1 MADLI
6 PLQGGPAVPP
16 ALDGEVLPP
25 ERRASVTLQ
34 KNPFSQAHA
43 RFEVLEGMTLYA
55 IVTSTGLRPTIL
67 KYVRVWI
74 GDEEIPSDVWH
85 LVRPKAGTQIYIKLT
100 PGGGGNMLRN
110 ILMLVVVLAA
120 AFFAPM
126 IVGALGFAAGSL
138 GATILTPLISMGIT
152 MLGMFLINMLI
163 PPPKGPKISERNFL
177 DALRNRFNPF
187 GPLPRI
193 IGKKRVYPVMAA
205 HPYTESS
212 GKKRYLRAMLLV
224 GFGPLRISDIRIGE
238 TPITAYNN
246 IEIEVRE
253 GWYDERFGKFRLE
266 TKERWEFTNG
276 LQGWNPFNATLT
288 TPNGVLR
295 VNSTGTDPVI
305 ERSGLAVNGQQNYIV
320 RAKIRRISGST
331 WQGDCYYTTT
341 AAGRGFYTESY
352 KKTIANPFVRNN
364 EWIICEWDMNAL
376 TNGGNEWRDSTI
388 TGIRLDLSEDAATT
402 YEIDWIEVGYP
413 CGKDAPRKLY
423 TRSISQLDIGSKL
436 TQGVEN
442 IRTTETDAIGFAVD
456 VQFPGGLGENDKNDP
471 GDIDGESVT
480 IDVKY
485 RRLGTTEWQSPRWS
499 SNVAADGTQNNG
511 ELYYYAKDR
520 MEAVVGGWA
529 NFPEKGQ
536 YEVRMIRTTANFD
549 TGRRFGDTYWQSL
562 KSIKDTPSINEDI
575 VGGLAIISIRAK
587 ATDQFQSFP
596 DQINCI
602 AESYLPVPNSAGGW
616 TYDVTR
622 NPAWSFTDILRHRG
636 LDKLLDDS
644 RINLTAIR
652 EWAAACDATA
662 PNSTKPYWQVDAQL
676 EEGSL
681 FDNCRDIAAHARA
694 SFIVDNGLYSVV
706 RDIQQTVPVQL
717 ITPKNSW
724 GYNGMKQFIDLP
736 HALRIN
742 FTNEAK
748 NYRPD
753 ERIVYDD
760 GYSRE
765 NATRYETLDF
775 AYCSDPDQAYRE
787 ARYHMAVGKLRPEQH
802 RVTMDIENLRCTL
815 GDYVMLSH
823 DVLSIGSGTGRVT
836 ARAGTT
842 TITAITLDE
851 AIPLDTAKA
860 YGVRYRRGNTGTI
873 YTAQLAAIT
882 ATAEYTTF
890 TFSAGIPAA
899 TAPLVGDL
907 VLVGVFG
914 VESAPML
921 VKRIEP
927 GPDMTAT
934 LTLVDAQPGVW
945 TADQAE
951 IPPFNSYI
959 TEEVIIP
966 QRRPAPPNF
975 RLVSDEQAL
984 VRQSDGSLPDQI
996 MVIMTTPAASTLA
1009 VTGFEMQWRSS
1020 PGDLEGEWS
1029 STVSTEV
1036 GSNTLWIGGVRAGRP
1051 YDVRV
1056 RSVSEFGLASEWV
1069 TILNHVV
1076 AGKTNPPAAV
1086 SGLTATAG
1094 IEGVQLTWTPNTE
1107 LDLKGYIVKQ
1117 GTGWETAT
1125 LVSEVL
1131 AGTSIFV
1138 KCDTSVPQTFLVRAV
1153 DLVGN
1158 TSASNA
1164 SVTSGTI
1171 VPGSVSGLEGYL
1183 QVDVV
1188 FLKWKPVSMVGVRY
1202 EVRQGTDWK
1211 TARLINT
1218 VSNEEIRTRL
1228 PSSSTVD
1235 RVFWVDAVSPM
1246 GVYSGNPQSV
1256 TLTVL
1261 AVPNVNVVVERD
1273 LVALGFPGRTQD
1285 LQISG
1290 ATLLSVLDASGQQ
1303 YPRADCYYPLD
1314 LGAEYAARCWV
1325 DMNAL
1330 SVQGAGLTW
1339 DGATQ
1344 SWDQYANQTW
1354 LGSISAN
1361 RAGDVTP
1368 RISLQGAFDPALIE
1382 GWRLSGSANGTKLG
1396 TVPTVNTRV
1405 TYLAARFDTGATF
1418 ERRSQLAY
1426 NFSVPSQ
1433 FSLAVDVRPRNSV
1446 NDTLLFRL
1454 NGTGIILWCCM
1465 NALVDDGIYVF
1476 DHLGNVNW
1484 ARIPIETGDVITI
1497 VLTQSSS
1504 ERALYVSSRRYE
1516 PISSD
1521 IKPFAAAGA
1530 YTSIAFYEG

>member
-16 ALDGEVLPP
+16 VLDGEVLPP

-34 KNPFSQAHA
+34 KNPFSQTHA

-138 GATILTPLISMGIT
+138 GATLLTPLISMGIT

-187 GPLPRI
+187 GPLPRV

-205 HPYTESS
+205 HPYTESA

-238 TPITAYNN
+238 TPITAFNN
-246 IEIEVRE
+246 VQVEIRE
-253 GWYDERFGKFRLE
+253 GWYDQRFGKFKLTAE
-266 TKERWEFTNG
+266 NRWDF
-276 LQGWNPFNATLT
+276 A
-288 TPNGVLR
+288 NGVQ
-295 VNSTGTDPVI
+295 SWEATGGTLSV
-305 ERSGLAVNGQQNYIV
+305 VNGNLRIVSSGFDPIIWRGSLSLNGQRDYII
-320 RAKIRRISGST
+320 RARIRRIAGTSWDGNVFYST
-331 WQGDCYYTTT
+331 ASHSDS
-341 AAGRGFYTESY
+341 ASFYKNIS
-352 KKTIANPFVRNN
+352 NPFVRNN
-364 EWIICEWDMNAL
+364 EWIICEWDMSQL
-376 TNGGNEWRDSTI
+376 TAGGNDWRNSTI
-388 TGIRLDLSEDAATT
+388 LGFRIDLGANAGDT
-402 YEIDWIEVGYP
+402 YELDWVEVGYP
-413 CGKDAPRKLY
+413 CGKDAPRQLY
-423 TRSISQLDIGSKL
+423 TKSISQLDIGSKL

-442 IRTTETDAIGFAVD
+442 IRTTEADAIGFAVD
-456 VQFPGGLGENDKNDP
+456 VQFPGGLGENDKDDP

-485 RRLGTTEWQSPRWS
+485 RKLGTTEWQSPRWS
-499 SNVAADGTQNNG
+499 SNVASDGTSNNG
-511 ELYYYAKDR
+511 ELYYNAKDR
-520 MEAVVGGWA
+520 TEAIIGGWA

-549 TGRRFGDTYWQSL
+549 NGRRFGDTYWQSL
-562 KSIKDTPSINEDI
+562 KSIKDKPSINEDI
-575 VGGLAIISIRAK
+575 LGGLAIISIRAK

-602 AESYLPVPNSAGGW
+602 AESYLPVPNSDGGW

-706 RDIQQTVPVQL
+706 RDIPQTVPVQL

-760 GYSRE
+760 GYDRS

-775 AYCSDPDQAYRE
+775 SYCSDPDQAFRE

-836 ARAGTT
+836 ARTGTT
-842 TITAITLDE
+842 TITGVTLDE
-851 AIPLDTAKA
+851 AIPLDSAQT
-860 YGVRYRRGNTGTI
+860 YGVRYRRGNTGAI

-882 ATAEYTTF
+882 STAEYTTF
-890 TFSAGIPAA
+890 TFSVGIPSA

-907 VLVGVFG
+907 MLVGVFG

-927 GPDMTAT
+927 GPEMTAT

-951 IPPFNSYI
+951 IPAFNSYI
-959 TEEVIIP
+959 TEEVNIP
-966 QRRPAPPNF
+966 QKRPAPPTF

-996 MVIMTTPAASTLA
+996 MVVMTTPAASTLA

-1020 PGDLEGEWS
+1020 PGDFEGEWS
-1029 STVSTEV
+1029 ATVSTEV
-1036 GSNTLWIGGVRAGRP
+1036 GSNTLWIGGVRAGRM

-1056 RSVSEFGLASEWV
+1056 RSVSEFGLASDWV
-1069 TILNHVV
+1069 TILNHTVI
-1076 AGKTNPPAAV
+1076 GKTNPPAAI
-1086 SGLTATAG
+1086 SGLTAVAG
-1094 IEGVQLTWTPNTE
+1094 IEGVQLSWTPNTE
-1107 LDLKGYIVKQ
+1107 PDLKGYIVKQ
-1117 GTGWETAT
+1117 GAGWDTGT
-1125 LVSEVL
+1125 LISEVL
-1131 AGTSIFV
+1131 ASTTLFV

-1158 TSASNA
+1158 TSSSDAQ
-1164 SVTSGTI
+1164 VTSETI
-1171 VPGSVSGLEGYL
+1171 VPGAITGLEGYL
-1183 QVDVV
+1183 QMDVV
-1188 FLKWKPVSMVGVRY
+1188 FLKWLPISMIGVRY

-1211 TARLINT
+1211 TARLIGT

-1228 PSSSTVD
+1228 PSTTTSD
-1235 RVFWVDAVSPM
+1235 RVFWVDSVSAM
-1246 GVYSGNPQSV
+1246 GVYSGHPASV

-1261 AVPNVNVVVERD
+1261 SMPNTNVVVERD
-1273 LVALGFPGRTQD
+1273 LVALGFPGQKWD
-1285 LQISG
+1285 
-1290 ATLLSVLDASGQQ
+1290 LSVSGSSLLASLNPSGQQ
-1303 YPRADCYYPLD
+1303 YPRADYVYPLD
-1314 LGAEYAARCWV
+1314 LGAEYSARCWV
-1325 DMNAL
+1325 EMNAL

-1339 DGATQ
+1339 QNATQ
-1344 SWDQYANQTW
+1344 TWAQAVNQTW

-1368 RISLQGAFDPALIE
+1368 RIAINTALPASLVE
-1382 GWRLSGSANGTKLG
+1382 GWRFNNTPNGAKLG
-1396 TVPTVNTRV
+1396 TTPAVNTGAA
-1405 TYLAARFDTGATF
+1405 YSNARFDMGISLDRKAKLSYGA
-1418 ERRSQLAY
+1418 
-1426 NFSVPSQ
+1426 SVPST
-1433 FSLAVDVRPRNSV
+1433 FSFAIDLCLSTATNSCLAFKLIGSS
-1446 NDTLLFRL
+1446 
-1454 NGTGIILWCCM
+1454 IALWCCIDTL
-1465 NALVDDGIYVF
+1465 NGGFALF
-1476 DHLGNVNW
+1476 DHLGNVNKV
-1484 ARIPIETGDVITI
+1484 AIPIAATDIYTV
-1497 VLTQSSS
+1497 VLTQNAT
-1504 ERALYVSSRRYE
+1504 ERGFYASSRRSQA
-1516 PISSD
+1516 IRSD